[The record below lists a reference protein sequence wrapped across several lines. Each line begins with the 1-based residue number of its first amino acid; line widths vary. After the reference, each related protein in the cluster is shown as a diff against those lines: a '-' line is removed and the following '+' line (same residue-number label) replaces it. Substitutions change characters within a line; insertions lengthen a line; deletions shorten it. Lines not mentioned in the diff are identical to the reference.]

1 MAGYIFK
8 DCGTSRRVLMLS
20 VGTSCILLIACSSQN
35 TEIADKPVPKTERA
49 KIVQADTSKLT
60 TTTPAKANQNSELAQ
75 FLPVA
80 ATAQIADRK
89 IALEV
94 TRTPA
99 EQAKGL
105 MYRQAL
111 PDDLGM
117 LFNFFPARPV
127 AFWMKNVPVAL
138 DMVFIHN
145 DKVVAIAES
154 ATPCAKEPCPIYPT
168 EGIIADRV
176 IELRAGLTKEIG
188 LKIGDRITVTPKT
201 PSSPPSPSPRKG

>member
-1 MAGYIFK
+1 
-8 DCGTSRRVLMLS
+8 MLS
-20 VGTSCILLIACSSQN
+20 VSTSCILLIACTSQN
-35 TEIADKPVPKTERA
+35 TEIDNKPVHKTERA
-49 KIVQADTSKLT
+49 KTVQSDTSKLT
-60 TTTPAKANQNSELAQ
+60 TTTPAKANRNLELAQ
-75 FLPVA
+75 FLPVT
-80 ATAQIADRK
+80 ATAKIADRA

-105 MYRQAL
+105 MYRQTL
-111 PDDLGM
+111 PDDRGM

-138 DMVFIHN
+138 DMVFIRE
-145 DKVVAIAES
+145 DKVVAIAAS
-154 ATPCAKEPCPIYPT
+154 APPCTKEPCPIYPA

-188 LKIGDRITVTPKT
+188 LNIGDRITVTPINPTPTST
-201 PSSPPSPSPRKG
+201 PSSTLDRR

>member
-1 MAGYIFK
+1 MAGYVFK

-20 VGTSCILLIACSSQN
+20 VSTSCILLIACTPQN
-35 TEIADKPVPKTERA
+35 TEVASNPVPKPETRDSTE
-49 KIVQADTSKLT
+49 IVRADTSKLT

-75 FLPVA
+75 FLPVT
-80 ATAQIADRK
+80 ATAQIADRA

-111 PDDLGM
+111 PDDRGM

-138 DMVFIHN
+138 DMVFIHQ
-145 DKVVAIAES
+145 DKVVAIAAS
-154 ATPCAKEPCPIYPT
+154 APPCDREPCPIYPA

-176 IELRAGLTKEIG
+176 IELRAGLTQEIG
-188 LKIGDRITVTPKT
+188 LKVGDRIVVTSK
-201 PSSPPSPSPRKG
+201 